1 MTCMALIA
9 FVISLALGSS
19 ATPGTDGEAG
29 ANAIRAIAIAI
40 GIVGLAMVAFALL
53 RKPQQH

>member
-1 MTCMALIA
+1 MALIA